1 MGDAGIV
8 INPVVEIG
16 SREAVWK
23 AVEQGM
29 GIGVVADFEFVPHP
43 RLRTVKISDVEITTN
58 YHIAYLKE
66 RRDSRMVRTL
76 IRIARTIGN
85 SL

>member
-1 MGDAGIV
+1 MTIEK
-8 INPVVEIG
+8 VVEIG

-23 AVEQGM
+23 AVEQGL

-43 RLRTVKISDVEITTN
+43 RLRTVAISDVEITTN

-66 RRDSRMVRTL
+66 RRGARLIQTL
-76 IRIARTIGN
+76 VRIAQGVGN
-85 SL
+85 TELS